1 MKCFIPGG
9 SSAPILMPADLD
21 VQIAVETVAAAGSM
35 AGSGAVIVMD
45 DRTSMVH
52 LALRVADFYRHESC
66 GKCTPCREGTRWMVE
81 LLKRVA
87 SGEAQLHEID
97 LLVEMCDRI
106 EGKCLCPLGDA
117 CAMPVRS
124 YLKHFR
130 EEFEACVGG
139 VGVPDSLASP
149 FGALYPEL
157 KRNLAVGARL
167 MATTESTTVTVT
179 FDGREV
185 RCPPARPWSWRPRT
199 RASRSRCSVTSP
211 ASARPSAPA
220 ACAWS
225 RSRWAAGRCRSCRR
239 PAR

>member
-9 SSAPILMPADLD
+9 SSAPILMPDDLD

-117 CAMPVRS
+117 CAMP
-124 YLKHFR
+124 
-130 EEFEACVGG
+130 
-139 VGVPDSLASP
+139 
-149 FGALYPEL
+149 GALVPEAL
-157 KRNLAVGARL
+157 PRGVRRLRRRRRRARLAVVAVRRARI
-167 MATTESTTVTVT
+167 
-179 FDGREV
+179 
-185 RCPPARPWSWRPRT
+185 
-199 RASRSRCSVTSP
+199 
-211 ASARPSAPA
+211 PS
-220 ACAWS
+220 
-225 RSRWAAGRCRSCRR
+225 
-239 PAR
+239 